1 MHELILPDIQAPL
14 SDKEMDELGDF
25 LISEKTPENTMDI
38 AMLDGYLTALS
49 IGPNTVL
56 PSQWMPTVWGDEEIV
71 WESMEEA
78 QAIIG
83 TIHRLMNQI
92 IYGFE
97 LSPIDFQPI
106 FYESTHTGK
115 RIPIYDEWCMGFVRG
130 MVLSPKEWEPL
141 KTADMNPDPLGPI
154 VLFGTKEGWDLLEDG
169 PASSVP
175 HADWEEMIHIGVKK
189 IYEFW
194 LPYRKAIH
202 QTNIRTVE
210 PKVGRNEPCPCGSG
224 KKYKHCCLN

>member
-1 MHELILPDIQAPL
+1 MQELILPDIQAPL

-25 LISEKTPENTMDI
+25 LISEKTPESTMDI
-38 AMLDGYLTALS
+38 AMLDGFLTALA

-56 PSQWMPTVWGDEEIV
+56 PSQWMPAVWGDEEIV

-78 QAIIG
+78 QKILS

-92 IYGFE
+92 IYGFD
-97 LSPIDFQPI
+97 LKPIDFQPI

-130 MVLSPKEWEPL
+130 MLLSPKEWQSI
-141 KTADMNPDPLGPI
+141 KDADIEPDPLGPI
-154 VLFGTKEGWDLLEDG
+154 ILFGTKEGWELLEKG

-175 HADWEEMIHIGVKK
+175 HEDWEELIHKGIGMV
-189 IYEFW
+189 YEYWIPF
-194 LPYRKAIH
+194 RKAIH
-202 QTNIRTVE
+202 QTKIRTVE

-224 KKYKHCCLN
+224 KKFKHCCLN